1 MADLTITIT
10 IPDAARAD
18 FVDAYCERYGFT
30 PDLGLTRPQFARST
44 ARDLVRAPLRMW
56 RRERA
61 ERAALAAIFDAEDGI
76 VAS

>member
-1 MADLTITIT
+1 MMSRDTLLWLAWLIQQQAVSLGQ
-10 IPDAARAD
+10 PD
-18 FVDAYCERYGFT
+18 
-30 PDLGLTRPQFARST
+30 

-61 ERAALAAIFDAEDGI
+61 ERAALAAIVDAEDGI